1 MPADI
6 YRYEKYAYIY
16 TDSFP
21 NIFVTYRTAGA
32 KSNSR
37 YTILMTMP
45 KNCHANIKDGRESIE
60 NGRMRMRHPMGI
72 VSDCI
77 VYDQKTMGNGM
88 AAAEAPHMEPRRY
101 RHGRNAQ
108 SPSNKYA

>member
-1 MPADI
+1 M
-6 YRYEKYAYIY
+6 
-16 TDSFP
+16 TLP
-21 NIFVTYRTAGA
+21 NIYVTYRPADA
-32 KSNSR
+32 KPNSR

-60 NGRMRMRHPMGI
+60 KGLMRMRNPIGI

-77 VYDQKTMGNGM
+77 ADGQKTIENGM
-88 AAAEAPHMEPRRY
+88 AATEAPYMEPRRY
-101 RHGRNAQ
+101 RHGRSAQ

>member
-1 MPADI
+1 M
-6 YRYEKYAYIY
+6 RTHLYIPIA
-16 TDSFP
+16 FP
-21 NIFVTYRTAGA
+21 NIFVTYRTADVQP
-32 KSNSR
+32 NCP
-37 YTILMTMP
+37 YTILISMP

-77 VYDQKTMGNGM
+77 ADDQKTIKNGM
-88 AAAEAPHMEPRRY
+88 AVTEAPYMEPRRY

>member
-1 MPADI
+1 M
-6 YRYEKYAYIY
+6 YR
-16 TDSFP
+16 P
-21 NIFVTYRTAGA
+21 VGA
-32 KSNSR
+32 KQNSR

-45 KNCHANIKDGRESIE
+45 KNCHANIKDGRESIK
-60 NGRMRMRHPMGI
+60 NGLMRMRHPMGI

-77 VYDQKTMGNGM
+77 ADDQKTMGNGM
-88 AAAEAPHMEPRRY
+88 AAAEASYMEPRRY

>member
-1 MPADI
+1 M
-6 YRYEKYAYIY
+6 YR
-16 TDSFP
+16 P
-21 NIFVTYRTAGA
+21 VGA
-32 KSNSR
+32 KPNSR

-45 KNCHANIKDGRESIE
+45 KNCHANIKDGRESIK
-60 NGRMRMRHPMGI
+60 NGLMRMRHPMVI

-77 VYDQKTMGNGM
+77 ADDQKTMGNGM
-88 AAAEAPHMEPRRY
+88 AAAEASYMEPRRY

>member
-1 MPADI
+1 M
-6 YRYEKYAYIY
+6 RTHLYIPIA
-16 TDSFP
+16 FP
-21 NIFVTYRTAGA
+21 NIFVMYRPVGA
-32 KSNSR
+32 KPNSR

-45 KNCHANIKDGRESIE
+45 KNCHANIKDGRESIK
-60 NGRMRMRHPMGI
+60 NGLMRMRHPMVI

-77 VYDQKTMGNGM
+77 ADDQKTMGNGM
-88 AAAEAPHMEPRRY
+88 AAAEASYMEPRRY

>member
-1 MPADI
+1 M
-6 YRYEKYAYIY
+6 
-16 TDSFP
+16 TLP
-21 NIFVTYRTAGA
+21 NIYVTYRPVGA
-32 KSNSR
+32 KPNSR

-45 KNCHANIKDGRESIE
+45 KNCHANIKDGRESIK
-60 NGRMRMRHPMGI
+60 NGLMRMRHPMVI

-77 VYDQKTMGNGM
+77 ADDQKTMGNGM
-88 AAAEAPHMEPRRY
+88 AAAEASYMEPRRY